1 MADVLTSSDTTID
14 SALAFACDTPASRLL
29 ECIGVRDEAPGVKTF
44 RLRDPHPDGARRFAP
59 GQAMLLTLDIDG
71 VRFDRTFSIAS
82 TPLEADVLELTIK
95 AQSGGVVTRWLH
107 ESFAPGMCVYTRY
120 PLGQFTLDASS
131 DAPLA
136 LVSAGSGASP
146 LMSMLRT
153 LARRS
158 PHADIAWLHC
168 ARRVEDI
175 LFAGELSALQARMPS
190 LKVHVW
196 LSAPAP
202 GWFGLRGRMSR
213 GAVWAMAPDFGRRI
227 VYCCGPAGFMQNVR
241 QIHAAEG
248 ARRAAFHIEHFGPVI
263 EPMKSEAA
271 ATGAPSSSDQR
282 DTLLNATLNG
292 RRFDV
297 RAGETLLVAATRQQ
311 VVIPCGCASGLCGT
325 CKVRNVSGQV
335 AMKHAGGLSAAEE
348 AQGWILACSSR
359 PLTDVE
365 IAF

>member
-1 MADVLTSSDTTID
+1 MADVPTSSDTAFDGT
-14 SALAFACDTPASRLL
+14 LAFACDTPASRTL

-44 RLRDPHPDGARRFAP
+44 RLRDPHPDGARRYAP
-59 GQAMLLTLDIDG
+59 GQAMLLTLDIEG
-71 VRFDRTFSIAS
+71 RRFDRTFSIAS
-82 TPLEADVLELTIK
+82 TPLEADALELTIK

-107 ESFAPGMCVYTRY
+107 ERFAPGMRIDTRY
-120 PLGQFTLDASS
+120 PLGRFTLDASA
-131 DAPLA
+131 DTPLA

-168 ARRVEDI
+168 ARGVDDI
-175 LFAGELSALQARMPS
+175 LFADELATLQARMPN
-190 LKVHVW
+190 LTVHVW

-213 GAVWAMAPDFGRRI
+213 GALWAMAPDFGRRT
-227 VYCCGPAGFMQNVR
+227 VYCCGPAGFMQSVR

-263 EPMKSEAA
+263 EPMESEAA
-271 ATGAPSSSDQR
+271 TTGAPSSDEQR
-282 DTLLNATLNG
+282 DAIFNAWLNG

-325 CKVRNVSGQV
+325 CKVRHLSGEV
-335 AMKHAGGLSAAEE
+335 AMKHAGGISAAEE